1 MSRPTSR
8 ELSRPFALLMGVQ
21 HLFVMFG
28 ATVLVPRLTGLDVGV
43 ALFASGA
50 GTLVFH
56 LVTRCRVPVYLGSSF
71 AFIPAILAISRQGSL
86 AQACGAIAV
95 AGLVYVAVSILAGV
109 VSRDRIARVLPAH
122 VTGPMIILI
131 GLMLAPVAVRSADGT
146 DAPDIVARIGK
157 SGCLLIACVTFLT
170 GVIVK
175 VRGSRL
181 GLGPIA
187 SLPILAALIVGY
199 LTSIVAGVVSF
210 DAIRSAAW
218 IGLPRFAAPEF
229 GMSAISIAVPI
240 AIVTVVEHLGD
251 VVAIG
256 RVVGKDFVRD
266 PGLHRTLLGDGIAT
280 TLSALIGG
288 PANTTYS
295 ENTGTLALTGV
306 HAPVVM
312 RIAATLAIALSFVP
326 KIGAVIGAI
335 PAPVVGGV
343 SILLFG
349 MIASIGIRTM
359 IEARVDL
366 SSPRTLIVTSAILV
380 LGLGDAQLEI
390 GDVELSGLG
399 LAVIVGIGLNLAL
412 GLLEDG
418 DDTDSTPQTVDG

>member
-1 MSRPTSR
+1 MDQPTSR

-21 HLFVMFG
+21 HLCVMFG
-28 ATVLVPRLTGLDVGV
+28 ATVLVPRLTGLDAGV

-56 LVTRCRVPVYLGSSF
+56 LVTRWRVPVYLGSSF

-109 VSRDRIARVLPAH
+109 VSRDRIVRVLPAH

-380 LGLGDAQLEI
+380 LGLGDAQFEI

-399 LAVIVGIGLNLAL
+399 LAAIVGIGLNLAL
-412 GLLEDG
+412 GLLGDG
-418 DDTDSTPQTVDG
+418 DDA